1 MNEIS
6 LKSIKSLVKLKQ
18 IFSHIYE
25 TKKLKLIKNN
35 KYFQTKLGI
44 DINYYKKISGKN
56 LVIERNGKVKE
67 YKLNTNILIF
77 SGKYINGHKNGYGEE
92 YHNNGIIKFHG
103 EYLNGKKYKGK
114 EYDKFAHKIKV
125 YKKDGKV
132 EEYYNNGNI
141 QFKGEYL
148 NGKRWNGIGYNIYGI
163 EEFEIKYGRGF
174 VKEYYFDGKL
184 KFEGEYVN
192 GERFEGKK
200 YSRYG
205 NIKYEGKYLNG
216 KKWNGTG
223 KKYDYV
229 EPSILEII
237 NLYHRNSNSEGV
249 LYKNS
254 KLILEEEYLNGE
266 KTGKVKEYFHNGN
279 ILFDGYYLNGVKYNG
294 KGYNMDG
301 HLEFEI
307 KNGTGKIKE
316 YLHNGTVIFEGK
328 YLNGKKNGKGKE
340 YYNESNIRFVGEY
353 NVGEMLMVHLCL
365 KENI

>member
-18 IFSHIYE
+18 IFSYIYE

-44 DINYYKKISGKN
+44 DINYYKKISGKK

-92 YHNNGIIKFHG
+92 FHNNGIIKFHG

-148 NGKRWNGIGYNIYGI
+148 NGKRWNG
-163 EEFEIKYGRGF
+163 KGF
-174 VKEYYFDGKL
+174 HNNHLDYEL
-184 KFEGEYVN
+184 KN
-192 GERFEGKK
+192 G
-200 YSRYG
+200 
-205 NIKYEGKYLNG
+205 N
-216 KKWNGTG
+216 
-223 KKYDYV
+223 
-229 EPSILEII
+229 
-237 NLYHRNSNSEGV
+237 
-249 LYKNS
+249 
-254 KLILEEEYLNGE
+254 
-266 KTGKVKEYFHNGN
+266 GKVKEYSDDGGCF
-279 ILFDGYYLNGVKYNG
+279 FDGYY
-294 KGYNMDG
+294 
-301 HLEFEI
+301 
-307 KNGTGKIKE
+307 KNGERK
-316 YLHNGTVIFEGK
+316 
-328 YLNGKKNGKGKE
+328 
-340 YYNESNIRFVGEY
+340 SNNCIIY
-353 NVGEMLMVHLCL
+353 
-365 KENI
+365 